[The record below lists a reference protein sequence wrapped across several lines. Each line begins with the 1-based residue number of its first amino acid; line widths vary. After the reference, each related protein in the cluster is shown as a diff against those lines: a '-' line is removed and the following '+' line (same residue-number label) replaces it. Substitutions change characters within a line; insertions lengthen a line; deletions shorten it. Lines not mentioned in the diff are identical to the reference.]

1 MRRVASLWLLIAA
14 FPAAGQLLYGQ
25 ANSQTPIT
33 RPYPSPQVWTP
44 LNVSQCL
51 PTGGVGDVT
60 QGLAIT
66 TTRASTQTA
75 LDLSLTCPADSLLVG
90 VNGAEVLASPAT
102 RATVPIPTMTARW
115 CWVGTVLI
123 VGGAGGTANNV
134 TFAIG
139 DDGNG
144 WRMVTGVI
152 PFSDGAPHRVSVCA
166 DAGTLTIRD
175 GATVVSGATTGTGTG
190 YWTPQPGQYAGIAS
204 DKGNMQ
210 LGGALKDWRLYLNQP
225 YRTGL

>member
-1 MRRVASLWLLIAA
+1 MTGLLAALLLSQVQYHPGLERPLGFDPLGVVRAPAVAAPL
-14 FPAAGQLLYGQ
+14 G
-25 ANSQTPIT
+25 
-33 RPYPSPQVWTP
+33 YPG
-44 LNVSQCL
+44 CL
-51 PTGGVGDVT
+51 PSGAYAGRN
-60 QGLAIT
+60 APIT